1 MSYLNTVDTSV
12 SIAGAEC
19 HFVKMTLKQ
28 GFNSHHTFEVEVN
41 YEELD
46 GKWMENPVKMIQM
59 IGDEVVIAM
68 KHKVTGEE
76 NLFSGIIT
84 DVSMVG
90 NHGQNNNIII
100 SGCSPTIRLEG
111 KKTLDSFMDKSL
123 DLIAKE
129 TVANS
134 GNGSEVTI
142 DPVFTEKISYICQ
155 HSETAFEFL
164 NRLSWLYGE
173 WFFYDG
179 AKTYFGKPEM
189 GDETEIT
196 YDVEMDH
203 FNLTARLIPSKVNR
217 HDYLPQDDKEVE
229 TEAPETVDGVRGY
242 IKAALDKSYS
252 IYTSNAELHMESL
265 IASQQDLENLIK
277 VEKSR
282 DVGSM
287 LVLKGNTK
295 TCKIKIGKV
304 VQVKLPSTMPVT
316 VKDVEK
322 FLITEIEHTVDEKGY
337 YRNKFEGI
345 PADIEN
351 IPMEAIPTPIANP
364 QIATVKDNA
373 DPFGRVK
380 VQLQWQKKKQLTTN
394 WLRVQTPDA
403 GSSDKVSS
411 NRGFVFVPET
421 GDMVMIGFEYGDPSR
436 PFVMG
441 SLLTTKTGVGGGDGN
456 KTKSMTTRSGSTVKL
471 DDSTGNVLI
480 ADQTGNNFM
489 TIDGTDK
496 ITISTAKTIEITNGK
511 SAMVIDDETIVISSK
526 TIVIEG
532 GEVATMVSG
541 KEAMIVS
548 GKESMAVVDGTAV
561 TVNASA
567 KVGVIGGEEAEL
579 TSPKAVINGDNNLDI
594 TSGLVKINS

>member
-1 MSYLNTVDTSV
+1 MPYLNTVDTSV
-12 SIAGAEC
+12 SIAGTEC

-28 GFNSHHTFEVEVN
+28 GFNSHHTFEIEVN

-46 GKWMENPVKMIQM
+46 GRWMENPVKMIQL
-59 IGDEVVIAM
+59 IGEDAVIAM

-90 NHGQNNNIII
+90 RHGQNNNIVI
-100 SGCSPTIRLEG
+100 SGCSPTVRLDG
-111 KKTLDSFMDKSL
+111 KKTLDSFLDKSL

-129 TVANS
+129 TVSNS
-134 GNGSEVTI
+134 GNGYEVTI

-155 HSETAFEFL
+155 HGETAFEFL

-179 AKTYFGKPEM
+179 AAAYFGKPEL

-217 HDYLPQDDKEVE
+217 HDYLPQDDKEVD
-229 TEAPETVDGVRGY
+229 TEAPELVDGVRGY
-242 IKAALDKSYS
+242 IKAALDKSSS
-252 IYTSNAELHMESL
+252 IYTSDADLHLEPM
-265 IASQQDLENLIK
+265 IASQKDLENLIK

-287 LVLKGNTK
+287 LVLKGSSK
-295 TCKIKIGKV
+295 TCKIKIGRV
-304 VQVKLPSTMPVT
+304 VQVKLPSTMPVS

-322 FLITEIEHTVDEKGY
+322 FLITEVVHTVDEKGY

-345 PADIEN
+345 PSDIEN
-351 IPMEAIPTPIANP
+351 IPMPAVPTPTANP

-373 DPFGRVK
+373 DTFGRVK

-411 NRGFVFVPET
+411 NRGFVFVPEV

-471 DDSTGNVLI
+471 DDATGDVLI
-480 ADQTGNNFM
+480 ADQTGNNM
-489 TIDGTDK
+489 IIIDGTDK
-496 ITISTAKTIEITNGK
+496 ITITTAKTIEITNGK
-511 SAMVIDDETIVISSK
+511 SFMLIDDEEISISSK
-526 TIVIEG
+526 SVVISGE
-532 GEVATMVSG
+532 EVAAMVSG
-541 KEAMIVS
+541 NETFVAS
-548 GKESMAVVDGTAV
+548 GKESQTVSSGTDV
-561 TVNASA
+561 TVYASA
-567 KVGVIGGEEAEL
+567 KVGVVGGTEAEMN
-579 TSPKAVINGDNNLDI
+579 SPKVTLNGDDNLDI